1 MNDLIIKQGKLI
13 NGDLIDIVIN
23 DGKITAIGPA
33 AAVGLPSIKEIDL
46 HGHYY
51 VSAGWIDAHTHCYP
65 QSPLY
70 YDDPDLIGAACGVTT
85 VVDAGSTGADD
96 IDDFYAVARKAK
108 THVYAFLNIARTG
121 ICSQNELADITQI
134 DNTRLQDAVRRHK
147 GFVIGLKARMSK
159 SVVGKNGFQPLIKAK
174 AMQKENHL
182 PLMVHIGNPSPKLEE
197 IADLLTKGDIITHCF
212 NGKPNRILDEAGNL
226 KLTIQRALARGVILD
241 VGHGTE
247 SLSFSIAEQAIKF
260 GAHPHMISSDIY
272 QRNRIDGPVYSL
284 ATVMTKFLNMGL
296 SPEYILNCVTINAAD
311 LLHLPRKGRLE
322 RGCDGDITIFDLKNQ
337 RIELVDAEGQIR
349 IGTQQ
354 FIPIAA
360 IISGVHIVVA
370 ENTAAK
376 NMSAENI
383 PVKNSAT
390 KRSVANGIPL

>member
-1 MNDLIIKQGKLI
+1 MNDLIIKQGKHI
-13 NGDLIDIVIN
+13 NGDVIDIVIN
-23 DGKITAIGPA
+23 GGRVTAVGPEA
-33 AAVGLPSIKEIDL
+33 AAGLPSIKEIDL

-70 YDDPDLIGAACGVTT
+70 YDDPDLIGAASGVTT

-96 IDDFYAVARKAK
+96 IDDFYAMTRKAK
-108 THVYAFLNIARTG
+108 THVYALLNISRTG
-121 ICSQNELADITQI
+121 ICCQNELADMAQI
-134 DNTRLQDAVRRHK
+134 NNEHLQDAIRRHK
-147 GFVIGLKARMSK
+147 GFIIGLKARMSQ
-159 SVVGKNGFQPLIKAK
+159 SVVGENGLQPLIKAK
-174 AMQKENHL
+174 IMQKANGL
-182 PLMVHIGNPSPKLEE
+182 PLMVHIGNPPPHLEE
-197 IADLLTKGDIITHCF
+197 MADLLTKGDIITHCF

-226 KLTIQRALARGVILD
+226 KPAIQRALARGVMLD

-272 QRNRIDGPVYSL
+272 QRNRVGGPVHSL
-284 ATVMTKFLNMGL
+284 ATVMTKFLNLGL
-296 SPEYILNCVTINAAD
+296 SPEYILNCVTINAAN
-311 LLHLPRKGRLE
+311 LLHLPHKGRLE

-354 FIPIAA
+354 FVPIATVIA
-360 IISGVHIVVA
+360 GVHIVVA
-370 ENTAAK
+370 ENVTKK
-376 NMSAENI
+376 NMSVENT
-383 PVKNSAT
+383 PAKNAT
-390 KRSVANGIPL
+390 TNRSPLNGIPL

>member
-1 MNDLIIKQGKLI
+1 MNDLIIKQGTLI
-13 NGDLIDIVIN
+13 NGDIIDIVIN
-23 DGKITAIGPA
+23 DGRITAIGPSA
-33 AAVGLPSIKEIDL
+33 ATGLASIREIDL
-46 HGHYY
+46 HGHYH
-51 VSAGWIDAHTHCYP
+51 VSAGWIDAHTHCNP

-70 YDDPDLIGAACGVTT
+70 FDEPDLIGASSGVTT

-96 IDDFYAVARKAK
+96 IDHFYTVARKAK

-121 ICSQNELADITQI
+121 ICRQNELADMAQI
-134 DNTRLQDAVRRHK
+134 DNERLQNAVRRHK
-147 GFVIGLKARMSK
+147 GFIIGLKARMSK
-159 SVVGKNGFQPLIKAK
+159 SVIGDNRLLPLIKAK
-174 AMQKENHL
+174 IMQRANGL
-182 PLMVHIGNPSPKLEE
+182 PLMVHIGNPPPNLED

-212 NGKPNRILDEAGNL
+212 NGKPNRILDDAGNL
-226 KLTIQRALARGVILD
+226 KQAIQRALARGVILD

-247 SLSFSIAEQAIKF
+247 SLSFSVAEQAIKF

-272 QRNRIDGPVYSL
+272 QRNRVGGPVYSL

-296 SPEYILNCVTINAAD
+296 SPEYILNCVTINAAN

-322 RGCDGDITIFDLKNQ
+322 RGYDGDITIFELKNQ
-337 RIELVDAEGQIR
+337 RIKLVDAEGQIR

-360 IISGVHIVVA
+360 IIAGVHIVVA
-370 ENTAAK
+370 ENAAAK

-383 PVKNSAT
+383 PTQNAAT
-390 KRSVANGIPL
+390 GRSRVNGISL